1 MVGVEGAC
9 DAARVRGLVERRV
22 VEPDRE
28 GLEAPPEMPRGERG
42 DRARVDAPREEDPER
57 DVAHEVLPHREIEHG
72 AERLHGLDLTDRL
85 RLAEVNVPVR
95 LDLDPAL
102 GLREPV
108 AGPGWDMRRGV
119 NRVPAWG
126 EGLAELVLVVDLA
139 VIDDQEARRL
149 ARHRLVTGREIDDL
163 EPSHGEPRG
172 PLDEDALV
180 VRPAVGEPLVHAC
193 EHGGI
198 RRPIG
203 AGEDI
208 ADDAAHDAQ
217 SVRSTPTVSRTW

>member
-1 MVGVEGAC
+1 MAC
-9 DAARVRGLVERRV
+9 KVAERR
-22 VEPDRE
+22 EPALLVRVH
-28 GLEAPPEMPRGERG
+28 APRGIRTGGERMAASG
-42 DRARVDAPREEDPER
+42 
-57 DVAHEVLPHREIEHG
+57 EVLSEF
-72 AERLHGLDLTDRL
+72 
-85 RLAEVNVPVR
+85 
-95 LDLDPAL
+95 
-102 GLREPV
+102 
-108 AGPGWDMRRGV
+108 
-119 NRVPAWG
+119 
-126 EGLAELVLVVDLA
+126 VVVVVLA
-139 VIDDQEARRL
+139 VIDDPGAPRL